1 MDPRVNPDSDTD
13 ARFDRQRSLVPADVL
28 AETPV
33 TIIGVGAIGRQLALQ
48 LAAMGVREFQ
58 LIDFDQVDWPNV
70 AAQGFATADVG
81 RAKVEA
87 VAGAIFDHD
96 PAMRVEIINDRW
108 RLRQAVHEV
117 LFSCVDSISVRSAI
131 WRGVGRSRRFWG
143 DARMLGEVI
152 RILVAADEPS
162 RSHYPT
168 TLFEASQAQ
177 QGSCTARST
186 IYSASI
192 AAALLAHQF
201 ARWLRGDSITPDL
214 VLSLVEGEMTMP
226 AILSIDSTY

>member
-13 ARFDRQRSLVPADVL
+13 TRFDRQRSLVPADVL

-87 VAGAIFDHD
+87 VAGTIFDHD
-96 PAMRVEIINDRW
+96 PAIRVEIINDRW

-117 LFSCVDSISVRSAI
+117 LFSCVDSISRSLGHLA
-131 WRGVGRSRRFWG
+131 RGGSIATFLGRCP
-143 DARMLGEVI
+143 DARRSDPHLSG
-152 RILVAADEPS
+152 S
-162 RSHYPT
+162 R
-168 TLFEASQAQ
+168 
-177 QGSCTARST
+177 
-186 IYSASI
+186 
-192 AAALLAHQF
+192 
-201 ARWLRGDSITPDL
+201 
-214 VLSLVEGEMTMP
+214 
-226 AILSIDSTY
+226 